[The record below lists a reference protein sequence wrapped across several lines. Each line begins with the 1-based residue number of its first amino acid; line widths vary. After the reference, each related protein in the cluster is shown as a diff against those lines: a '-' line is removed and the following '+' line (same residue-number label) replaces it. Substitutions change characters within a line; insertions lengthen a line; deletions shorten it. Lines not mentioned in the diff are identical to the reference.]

1 MISID
6 SDVAVEYQ
14 EQGGGVSLRVPKKIT
29 EEEIS
34 TRNFS
39 QINIYINSVAC
50 VEQSKLIYQI
60 L

>member
-14 EQGGGVSLRVPKKIT
+14 EQGSLTPCVKDNSKLPPYKINVPKKFT

-34 TRNFS
+34 TRKFP
-39 QINIYINSVAC
+39 QINIYI
-50 VEQSKLIYQI
+50 
-60 L
+60 